1 MENNKMNTNDNY
13 FSWSNINEMADIDSH
28 IKYASNLLD
37 KYKWDERTK
46 NNLIKQLNIISN
58 KQNDKLLN
66 ISVIGEFSTGKSSFI
81 NALVGYELLAINVL
95 QGTTVAIT
103 VIEYGEEFSITL
115 YDSIGSASTQIYPS
129 IQALKEK
136 LFTYTTDPAY
146 AKKINNVK
154 ITIPSDI
161 LKNGFRIID
170 TPGTNSLELWH
181 EDITRRAINEMSD
194 LSIVLMNAQQPM
206 PETLLL
212 FIEETLN
219 YTIKDCAFIANKI
232 DLIKKNERDGIIKFI
247 ENKAKNTFD
256 IENPIV
262 LPFASA
268 ALTNFFT
275 DEKIE
280 VDNNSFMLTKNSLQL
295 LLSHTAKRKVQAQ
308 ARKVLHLIDEMFSTL
323 TYDINN
329 LAEDCNQQLQLL
341 ERSKQTDLRPFVQQ
355 QIVTRRRSFNSNII
369 GIRSQVLG
377 MSEASVDK
385 AIRRI
390 NEKLQKLPN
399 LDSLSTYIKETLSQ
413 DIVHEGESITNNLES
428 KYIEVKKY
436 FYSEIKEFQKAF
448 EKEFEKLKILP
459 TKFNVNPKDLVRRET
474 AVTANITPVT
484 NLITEELS
492 NENWAFGGGAAAGAA
507 IGTMIAPGIGTAI
520 GAFIGFFAGSA
531 AAPNTNEVKDKIKNK
546 LSIPLKSYLNSVA
559 SDCISNFDS
568 YVSDA
573 SNNLDKEI
581 NRYLL
586 TYNDAIQCEIKQW
599 KTKQQSLN
607 NKIKNIQI
615 EIDSIITRQH
625 SIRNIVSTI

>member
-1 MENNKMNTNDNY
+1 MKNNKMNTNDNY
-13 FSWSNINEMADIDSH
+13 FSWSNISEMADIDSH
-28 IKYASNLLD
+28 IKYASNLLN
-37 KYKWDERTK
+37 KYEWDERTK

-280 VDNNSFMLTKNSLQL
+280 VDNNSFMLTTNSLQL

-308 ARKVLHLIDEMFSTL
+308 ARKVLHLIDEMYSTL

-329 LAEDCNQQLQLL
+329 IAEDCNQQLQLL

-355 QIVTRRRSFNSNII
+355 QIVTRQRSFNSNII

-377 MSEASVDK
+377 MSEVSVNK
-385 AIRRI
+385 AIHRI
-390 NEKLQKLPN
+390 NAKIQELPN
-399 LDSLSTYIKETLSQ
+399 LDSLSIYIKDTLSQ
-413 DIVHEGESITNNLES
+413 DIVHEGESITNDLES
-428 KYIEVKKY
+428 KFIEVKK
-436 FYSEIKEFQKAF
+436 FFNSEIKEFQKIF

-459 TKFNVNPKDLVRRET
+459 TKFNVNPKNLVRRKT
-474 AVTANITPVT
+474 AITANITPVT

-492 NENWAFGGGAAAGAA
+492 NENRAFGGGAAAGAT
-507 IGTMIAPGIGTAI
+507 IGTIIFPGLGTAI
-520 GAFIGFFAGSA
+520 GAFIGFIAGSA

-573 SNNLDKEI
+573 SYNLDKEI

-586 TYNDAIQCEIKQW
+586 TYNDTIQCEIKQW
-599 KTKQQSLN
+599 ETKQQSLN